1 MGDVNFSESTT
12 GTQLSWNG
20 RQLTVRQIQILQ
32 IQQVTDS
39 SWQTVNLI
47 LLKFQDLWMISM
59 LFIHCNLREE
69 QHL

>member
-20 RQLTVRQIQILQ
+20 RQLTVWQIQILQ